1 MKRLLFLMG
10 ILLPLAGYCQNSDTS
25 STRKKLTTTAPFL
38 GGVSV
43 SDMVTS
49 VNTNGNTFTIQQPI
63 ADIGFP
69 VYKDFSTG
77 HPLLIKAGI
86 RYQGLYLSGEEN
98 IGGNA
103 FHSITVPL
111 LLNYSFSQTTSIS
124 FVGVATAGSD
134 FKQNIDANDI
144 LYTVGIRLGFRP
156 SKSFRYGVTLAYM
169 SNYTGKFILPLPDI
183 DWAISDKLSFA
194 GIIPARASLKYKLS
208 ASQSFGVTAS
218 LNGSMYRLN
227 EGATDQYIHLRQS
240 SGGLIYDLKLARRW
254 KLNLIAGRTFSQRL
268 ETFNLDQKV
277 SFNGFTKLND
287 RIANISY
294 RQNSFL
300 FQGGLS
306 YEF

>member
-1 MKRLLFLMG
+1 MKKIFFLMG

-25 STRKKLTTTAPFL
+25 NTNKKLTTTAPFL

-43 SDMVTS
+43 SDLVTS
-49 VNTNGNTFTIQQPI
+49 TNTNENTFTIQQPI

-69 VYKDFSTG
+69 VYKNFSTG
-77 HPLLIKAGI
+77 NPILLKAGI
-86 RYQGLYLSGEEN
+86 RYQGLYLSGEQS
-98 IGGNA
+98 IGSNA

-111 LLNYSFSQTTSIS
+111 LFNYSFSRKTSIS
-124 FVGVATAGSD
+124 FVGIATAGSD
-134 FKQNIDANDI
+134 FKRNISAEDI
-144 LYTVGIRLGFRP
+144 LYTVGIRLGFR
-156 SKSFRYGVTLAYM
+156 SGQSFRYGITLAYM

-183 DWAISDKLSFA
+183 DWAINSRLSFA

-208 ASQSFGVTAS
+208 AAQSLGITAS
-218 LNGSMYRLN
+218 LNGSLYRLN
-227 EGATDQYIHLRQS
+227 DNMHDQYIHLRQS
-240 SGGLIYDLKLARRW
+240 SGGLIYDLKIARRW
-254 KLNLIAGRTFSQRL
+254 KFNLIAGHTFSQRL